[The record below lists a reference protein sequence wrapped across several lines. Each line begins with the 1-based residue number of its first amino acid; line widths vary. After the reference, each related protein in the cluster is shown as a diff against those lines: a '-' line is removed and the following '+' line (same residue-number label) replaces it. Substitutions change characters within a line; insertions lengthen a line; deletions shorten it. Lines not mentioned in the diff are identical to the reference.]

1 MKKIVQRRFDES
13 TRDVL
18 TIVQGPRLQPVFWE
32 AIEDIQRLCTRNKA
46 MTKVSSRHRSGGMGH
61 SWAVLETERGR
72 EE

>member
-32 AIEDIQRLCTRNKA
+32 AIEDIQRFCTRNEAVKL
-46 MTKVSSRHRSGGMGH
+46 SSRLWGDMLSCK
-61 SWAVLETERGR
+61 
-72 EE
+72 